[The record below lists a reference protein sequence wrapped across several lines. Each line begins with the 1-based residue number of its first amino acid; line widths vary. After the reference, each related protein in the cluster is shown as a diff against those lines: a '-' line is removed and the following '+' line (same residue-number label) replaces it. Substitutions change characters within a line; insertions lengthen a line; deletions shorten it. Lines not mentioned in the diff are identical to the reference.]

1 MYCLKDNLFKHN
13 IKSTHIIC
21 ALEQLGQLI
30 KADIPILSALDMIMQ
45 QFKNNKLSNVIL
57 DISKQIKQGEALSKA
72 LAIYPKYFPLII
84 SEQIKLAEETG
95 ALAEQLEYIIKS
107 LKQTLDI
114 KNNIIKAITYPSIM
128 LGVSIILAMIL
139 LIFVIPTFK
148 DIFSEFHTKLPFF
161 TQFLIDSSDLI
172 CKNIKLYLI
181 LILSC
186 ILVLKLSYKNN
197 YKFKYLLDFIIL
209 KIPIIEKIL
218 KNNHSAQFAQTIN
231 ITTKANMPIDQ
242 ALSLAANINRNSFV
256 SCEIKKSISKI
267 KTGESLSNALINNF
281 SDFLIQMM
289 QIGEQTGNLSQML
302 QKAADYHQQ
311 NLEASTQKLQQ
322 LLEPALILIVGGLI
336 GAFVIGMYLPIFQLG
351 NIM

>member
-1 MYCLKDNLFKHN
+1 MYCLKDKLFKHK
-13 IKSTHIIC
+13 IKTTHIIC

-30 KADIPILSALDMIMQ
+30 KADIPILNALDMLMQ

-95 ALAEQLEYIIKS
+95 ALAEQLEYIAKS
-107 LKQTLDI
+107 LKQTLEI
-114 KNNIIKAITYPSIM
+114 KNNIIKAITYPCIM
-128 LGVSIILAMIL
+128 LGAAIILAMIL

-148 DIFSEFHTKLPFF
+148 DIFNEFHAKLPFF
-161 TQFLIDSSDLI
+161 TQFLINSSNLI
-172 CKNIKLYLI
+172 CKNTKFYLI
-181 LILSC
+181 IILSFT
-186 ILVLKLSYKNN
+186 LALKISYKNN

-209 KIPIIEKIL
+209 KTPVVKKIL
-218 KNNHSAQFAQTIN
+218 QNNLSAQFAQTIN

-242 ALSLAANINRNSFV
+242 ALSLAANITKNSFV

-281 SDFLIQMM
+281 SDFLIQML

-302 QKAADYHQQ
+302 QKAADYHQVR
-311 NLEASTQKLQQ
+311 LKESTEKLQQ
-322 LLEPALILIVGGLI
+322 LLEPALTIIVGGII